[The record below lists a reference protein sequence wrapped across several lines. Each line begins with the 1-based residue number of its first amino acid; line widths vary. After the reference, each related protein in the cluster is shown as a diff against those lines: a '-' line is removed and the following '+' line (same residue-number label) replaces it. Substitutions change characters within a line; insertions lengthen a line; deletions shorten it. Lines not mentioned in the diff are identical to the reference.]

1 MSQKTAPIEC
11 LSILVCDDVYRDET
25 TKKLIIVGTFNTIRT
40 QQFPYRHDH
49 LSILVTMTSG
59 RGEYK
64 MIVAIEHAASGTALT
79 EVGGPIR
86 FQNPLH
92 IADVSVQLR
101 NLEFRQPGK
110 YWATLR
116 IDGQIISQ
124 RPFMVTGP
132 GESSAAEGPS
142 FDFGPPDRPPQAS

>member
-11 LSILVCDDVYRDET
+11 LAILVCDDVYRDET
-25 TKKLIIVGTFNTIRT
+25 TKKLIIVGTFNTIHSPN
-40 QQFPYRHDH
+40 FPYRHDR

-64 MIVAIEHAASGTALT
+64 MIVAIEHASNGAALT

-86 FQNPLH
+86 FDNPLH

-101 NLEFRQPGK
+101 NLEFPQPGK

-116 IDGQIISQ
+116 IDGEIISQ
-124 RPFMVTGP
+124 RPFMVAGP
-132 GESSAAEGPS
+132 GDVSAADGPS
-142 FDFGPPDRPPQAS
+142 FEFGPPDRA